1 MSDEPRRDSRGHDS
15 FILQKIEK
23 LSHGIKA
30 KIAVDVGVQHRTTK
44 NVLICFSYY
53 FSYFSIYILFL
64 KIFYI
69 LLPDSC
75 LCIISRQL
83 HEQEASYD
91 RLYKAR

>member
-1 MSDEPRRDSRGHDS
+1 MSDEPRRAGRGHDS

-23 LSHGIKA
+23 LSHGIRA
-30 KIAVDVGVQHRTTK
+30 KIAIDVGVQHPTTK
-44 NVLICFSYY
+44 KVLILFSYY
-53 FSYFSIYILFL
+53 FSYFSISILFL

-69 LLPDSC
+69 LLPGSC
-75 LCIISRQL
+75 PCIISRRL

>member
-1 MSDEPRRDSRGHDS
+1 M
-15 FILQKIEK
+15 
-23 LSHGIKA
+23 
-30 KIAVDVGVQHRTTK
+30 AVDVGVQHQTTK
-44 NVLICFSYY
+44 NVLILFSYY

-69 LLPDSC
+69 LLPGSC
-75 LCIISRQL
+75 PCIISQQL